1 MFLFIENGHVFIPGP
16 WLLLRVP
23 GYHKNPLGS
32 YATYHDDNENNSSTL
47 AWRLLVYFFDA
58 SNVRIRRETRSSAT
72 FYLNNFMKNPVLTGL
87 ILILAPWDSNS
98 FSVSLMINNIGM

>member
-1 MFLFIENGHVFIPGP
+1 MFLFIEDGHVFIPGP

-58 SNVRIRRETRSSAT
+58 SNARIRRETRSSAT
-72 FYLNNFMKNPVLTGL
+72 FYLNNFYEKPC
-87 ILILAPWDSNS
+87 SNWFDTNS
-98 FSVSLMINNIGM
+98 SPMGFEFIFRVSHDQ